1 MQLSTAVLC
10 EFATNLVAVLNAV
23 IFAGIAV
30 EISDFLVT
38 YQSVSPKLV
47 HAFCVMD
54 SLKLVFKDA
63 TSLALLVLVI
73 VTVLALA
80 S

>member
-38 YQSVSPKLV
+38 YQSVSPILV
-47 HAFCVMD
+47 HAFCVID
-54 SLKLVFKDA
+54 SLKLVCNSA
-63 TSLALLVLVI
+63 TFLALLLLVI
-73 VTVLALA
+73 VTVPALA